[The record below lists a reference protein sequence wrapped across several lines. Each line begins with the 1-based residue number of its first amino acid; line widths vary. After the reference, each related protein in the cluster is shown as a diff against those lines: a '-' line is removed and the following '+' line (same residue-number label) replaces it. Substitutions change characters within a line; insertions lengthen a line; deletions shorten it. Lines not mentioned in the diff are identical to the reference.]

1 MSKQAASLPVP
12 SATQPVTWLY
22 MAVIVLAQMQMAF
35 NVNAIPVSIGP
46 IVEELNVS
54 ATSVGTALVFYSLF
68 VAAFVMVGAK
78 LGKMFGERLVFQV
91 TALLHGGAMAL
102 MALSQ
107 DAGMMNT
114 AQALAGLAAAALVP
128 TLVVLIATNYS
139 GPQKAQ
145 SLGIL
150 AATPALSGA
159 LAFFVAGF
167 LGTYL
172 SWRYSFGLLAFVS
185 ILVFL
190 LSFRLKPVPRQ
201 SGVKID
207 AVGVALSAIAVILI
221 SFGFNNLN
229 AWGIVLANSNA
240 PFNILGLSPAL
251 IFLVFGL
258 LLFQAFFAWSH
269 LIAEVGRMPLLSLEV
284 LDSPKERATI
294 VCLLVIG
301 ALGPAVNF
309 LIPLFIQIVQGRT
322 TMQTA
327 IAVVP
332 YTLAIA
338 ASAIFIVRFYGRLT
352 PRRIAVVAFALV
364 AGGLTLLSFVVGN
377 NWGTLMVILGLLL
390 VGLGEGSLL
399 TLLFN
404 VMVSSSPKELAGDV
418 GALRGVA
425 NNLSTALGTAFAGVV
440 AVGLLSLFITNAVG
454 QSDLPRSL
462 QRQVNLDNVNFVSND
477 QLEEVLSQT
486 TATDE
491 QVAQAVAINETA
503 RLRALR
509 ASFLILGAIA
519 LLAIFPSFG
528 LPDYLPDDAP
538 APATA
543 PSKASSRKDKRRQTI
558 AGRAGQNSRRGGS
571 GGKQIQP

>member
-1 MSKQAASLPVP
+1 MV
-12 SATQPVTWLY
+12 
-22 MAVIVLAQMQMAF
+22 VIVLAQMQMAF

-46 IVEELNVS
+46 IVDELNVP

-78 LGKMFGERLVFQV
+78 FGKMFGARLVFQV
-91 TALLHGGAMAL
+91 TALLHGGAMAI

-107 DAGMMNT
+107 NASMMNM
-114 AQALAGLAAAALVP
+114 AQSLAGLAAAALVP
-128 TLVVLIATNYS
+128 TLVVLIAANYS
-139 GPQKAQ
+139 GPQKSQA
-145 SLGIL
+145 LGIL

-159 LAFFVAGF
+159 LAFFVAGV

-172 SWRYSFGLLAFVS
+172 SWRYSFGLLTFMS
-185 ILVFL
+185 IFVFL

-207 AVGVALSAIAVILI
+207 AVGVALSAIAIILI

-229 AWGIVLANSNA
+229 AWGIVLASNNA

-251 IFLVFGL
+251 LFLVFGL
-258 LLFQAFFAWSH
+258 MLFQAFFAWSH
-269 LIAEVGRMPLLSLEV
+269 LRAETGRMPLLSLEV
-284 LDSPKERATI
+284 LESPKERATI
-294 VCLLVIG
+294 VCLLVIS

-338 ASAIFIVRFYGRLT
+338 ASAIFIVRMYDRLT
-352 PRRIAVVAFALV
+352 PRRIAIVAFALV
-364 AGGLTLLSFVVGN
+364 AGGLTLLSFVVGS
-377 NWGTLMVILGLLL
+377 NWGTAMVILGLLI

-404 VMVSSSPKELAGDV
+404 VMVTSSPKELAGDV

-486 TATDE
+486 TATDTQIE
-491 QVAQAVAINETA
+491 QAVAINETA

-558 AGRAGQNSRRGGS
+558 AGRAGQNSRRGGG

>member
-1 MSKQAASLPVP
+1 MSKQAPSLP
-12 SATQPVTWLY
+12 AIGTTQQVTWLY

-46 IVEELNVS
+46 IVEELSVP
-54 ATSVGTALVFYSLF
+54 ATSVGTALVVYSLF
-68 VAAFVMVGAK
+68 VAAFVMLGAK
-78 LGKMFGERLVFQV
+78 MGQIFGARLVFQL
-91 TALLHGGAMAL
+91 TALLHGLAMAL
-102 MALSQ
+102 MAISQ
-107 DAGMMNT
+107 SANMMNA
-114 AQALAGLAAAALVP
+114 AQALAGVAAAALVP
-128 TLVVLIATNYS
+128 TLVVLIAANYS
-139 GPQKAQ
+139 GSQKSQA
-145 SLGIL
+145 LGIL

-172 SWRYSFGLLAFVS
+172 SWRYSFGILAFVS

-207 AVGVALSAIAVILI
+207 AIGVALSAIAVILI

-229 AWGIVLANSNA
+229 NWGIVLASSNA
-240 PFNILGLSPAL
+240 PFNLVGLSPAML
-251 IFLVFGL
+251 FVVFGL

-269 LIAEVGRMPLLSLEV
+269 QRAELGRMPLLSLEV

-332 YTLAIA
+332 YTLSIA
-338 ASAIFIVRFYGRLT
+338 ASAIFIVRFYDRFT
-352 PRRIAVVAFALV
+352 PRRIAIVAFALV
-364 AGGLTLLSFVVGN
+364 AAGLTLLSFVVGN
-377 NWGTLMVILGLLL
+377 NWGTAMVILGLLL

-404 VMVSSSPKELAGDV
+404 VMVTSAPKSLAGDV

-440 AVGLLSLFITNAVG
+440 AVGLLSLFISSAIAQANP
-454 QSDLPRSL
+454 PRAL
-462 QRQVNLDNVNFVSND
+462 LRQVNLDNVNFISND
-477 QLEEVLSQT
+477 QLDDFLAQT
-486 TATDE
+486 TATPE
-491 QVAQAVAINETA
+491 QVAMAVNINEMA

-509 ASFLILGAIA
+509 ASFLILGAFA
-519 LLAIFPSFG
+519 LLAIFPALG
-528 LPDYLPDDAP
+528 LPDYAPGDEPPPPPVEVTKPKPRSRKKAP
-538 APATA
+538 A
-543 PSKASSRKDKRRQTI
+543 K
-558 AGRAGQNSRRGGS
+558 
-571 GGKQIQP
+571 

>member
-1 MSKQAASLPVP
+1 MSKQAATPP
-12 SATQPVTWLY
+12 SGALDQASWMSMV
-22 MAVIVLAQMQMAF
+22 VIVLAQMQMAF

-46 IVEELNVS
+46 IVDELNVP

-78 LGKMFGERLVFQV
+78 FGKMFGARLVFQV
-91 TALLHGGAMAL
+91 TALLHGGAMAI

-107 DAGMMNT
+107 NASMMNM
-114 AQALAGLAAAALVP
+114 AQSLAGLAAAALVP
-128 TLVVLIATNYS
+128 TLVVLIAANYS
-139 GPQKAQ
+139 GPQKSQA
-145 SLGIL
+145 LGIL

-159 LAFFVAGF
+159 LAFFVAGV

-172 SWRYSFGLLAFVS
+172 SWRYSFGLLTFMS
-185 ILVFL
+185 IFVFL

-207 AVGVALSAIAVILI
+207 AVGVALSAIAIILI

-229 AWGIVLANSNA
+229 AWGIVLASNNA

-251 IFLVFGL
+251 LFLVFGL
-258 LLFQAFFAWSH
+258 MLFQAFFAWSH
-269 LIAEVGRMPLLSLEV
+269 LRAETGRMPLLSLEV
-284 LDSPKERATI
+284 LESPKERATI
-294 VCLLVIG
+294 VCLLVIS

-338 ASAIFIVRFYGRLT
+338 ASAIFIVRMYDRLT
-352 PRRIAVVAFALV
+352 PRRIAIVAFALV
-364 AGGLTLLSFVVGN
+364 AGGLTLLSFVVGS
-377 NWGTLMVILGLLL
+377 NWGTAMVILGLLI

-404 VMVSSSPKELAGDV
+404 VMVTSSPKELAGDV

-486 TATDE
+486 TATDTQIE
-491 QVAQAVAINETA
+491 QAVAINETA

-558 AGRAGQNSRRGGS
+558 AGRAGQNSRRGGG

>member
-1 MSKQAASLPVP
+1 MV
-12 SATQPVTWLY
+12 
-22 MAVIVLAQMQMAF
+22 VIVLAQMQMAF

-46 IVEELNVS
+46 IVDELNVP

-78 LGKMFGERLVFQV
+78 FGKMFGARLVFQV
-91 TALLHGGAMAL
+91 TALLHGGAMAI

-107 DAGMMNT
+107 NASMMNA
-114 AQALAGLAAAALVP
+114 AQSLAGLAAAALVP
-128 TLVVLIATNYS
+128 TLVVLIAANYS
-139 GPQKAQ
+139 GPQKSQA
-145 SLGIL
+145 LGIL

-159 LAFFVAGF
+159 LAFFVAGV

-172 SWRYSFGLLAFVS
+172 SWRYSFGLLTFMS
-185 ILVFL
+185 IFVFL

-207 AVGVALSAIAVILI
+207 AVGVALSAIAIILI

-229 AWGIVLANSNA
+229 AWGIVLASNNA

-251 IFLVFGL
+251 LFLVFGL
-258 LLFQAFFAWSH
+258 MLFQAFFAWSH
-269 LIAEVGRMPLLSLEV
+269 LRAETGRMPLLSLEV
-284 LDSPKERATI
+284 LESPKERATI
-294 VCLLVIG
+294 VCLLVIS

-338 ASAIFIVRFYGRLT
+338 ASAIFIVRMYDRLT
-352 PRRIAVVAFALV
+352 PRRIAIVAFALV
-364 AGGLTLLSFVVGN
+364 AGGLTLLSFVVGS
-377 NWGTLMVILGLLL
+377 NWGTAMVILGLLI

-404 VMVSSSPKELAGDV
+404 VMVTSSPKELAGDV

-486 TATDE
+486 TATDK

-558 AGRAGQNSRRGGS
+558 AGRAGQNSRRGGG

>member
-1 MSKQAASLPVP
+1 MSKQAVANVKAPE
-12 SATQPVTWLY
+12 QVTWLY
-22 MAVIVLAQMQMAF
+22 MGIIVLAQMQMAF

-46 IVEELNVS
+46 IVEELNVP
-54 ATSVGTALVFYSLF
+54 ATSVGTALVVYSLF
-68 VAAFVMVGAK
+68 VAAFVMLGAK
-78 LGKMFGERLVFQV
+78 LGKIFGDRLVFQITV
-91 TALLHGGAMAL
+91 LLHGLAMAL
-102 MALSQ
+102 MAISQ
-107 DAGMMNT
+107 NASMMNA

-128 TLVVLIATNYS
+128 TLVVLIAANYN
-139 GPQKAQ
+139 GPQKSQA
-145 SLGIL
+145 LGIL

-172 SWRYSFGLLAFVS
+172 SWRYSFGLLTFVS
-185 ILVFL
+185 IVVFL
-190 LSFRLKPVPRQ
+190 LSFRLHPVPRQ

-207 AVGVALSAIAVILI
+207 WIGVALSAIAVILI

-229 AWGIVLANSNA
+229 NWGIVLASSNA
-240 PFNILGLSPAL
+240 PFNLVGLSPAML
-251 IFLVFGL
+251 FVVFGL

-269 LIAEVGRMPLLSLEV
+269 QRAELGRMPLLSLEV
-284 LDSPKERATI
+284 LDSATERATI

-332 YTLAIA
+332 YTLSIA
-338 ASAIFIVRFYGRLT
+338 ASAIFIVRFYDRFT
-352 PRRIAVVAFALV
+352 PRRIAIVAFALV
-364 AGGLTLLSFVVGN
+364 AAGLTLLSFVVGN
-377 NWGTLMVILGLLL
+377 NWGTAMVILGLLM

-404 VMVSSSPKELAGDV
+404 VMVTSAPKSLAGDV

-440 AVGLLSLFITNAVG
+440 AVGLLSLFISSAIAQANP
-454 QSDLPRSL
+454 PRAL
-462 QRQVNLDNVNFVSND
+462 LRQVNLDNVNFVSND
-477 QLEEVLSQT
+477 QLDDVMAQT
-486 TATDE
+486 TATPE
-491 QVAQAVAINETA
+491 QIALAVSINEQA

-509 ASFLILGAIA
+509 ASFLILGAFA
-519 LLAIFPSFG
+519 LLAIFPALG
-528 LPDYLPDDAP
+528 LPDYAPGDEPPPPPVEVAKPKPRSRKKAP
-538 APATA
+538 A
-543 PSKASSRKDKRRQTI
+543 K
-558 AGRAGQNSRRGGS
+558 
-571 GGKQIQP
+571 